1 MVSLALHELQYAD
14 RPASGRP
21 GPIKFKHRWPH
32 ERGYKA
38 LETEQMLSTTA
49 QVTEMIDVLQTP
61 DTVFNY
67 FSNHENDPL
76 WRKGVI
82 SMAHIPKGPSHKG
95 MHTRE
100 ELVLWGRKR
109 LIMAIITQFEVDHM
123 ITFKTV
129 NGGLEATGERKVVS
143 KPGGSSISYQVGAK
157 LTGLSALLVPLIKFG
172 FRLRL
177 RSDLMRLKQRLE
189 APQGAFPRI

>member
-1 MVSLALHELQYAD
+1 
-14 RPASGRP
+14 
-21 GPIKFKHRWPH
+21 
-32 ERGYKA
+32 
-38 LETEQMLSTTA
+38 MLKTIA
-49 QVTEMIDVLQTP
+49 QVTETIHVSKKP
-61 DTVFNY
+61 NAVFNY

-82 SMAHIPKGPSHKG
+82 SMAHTPRGPSHKG

-100 ELVLWGRKR
+100 EFVLWGRKR
-109 LIMAIITQFEVDHM
+109 LIMAIITQFEVGHM

-157 LTGLSALLVPLIKFG
+157 LTGLSALLVPLIKFS

-177 RSDLMRLKQRLE
+177 RSDLLRLKQRLE